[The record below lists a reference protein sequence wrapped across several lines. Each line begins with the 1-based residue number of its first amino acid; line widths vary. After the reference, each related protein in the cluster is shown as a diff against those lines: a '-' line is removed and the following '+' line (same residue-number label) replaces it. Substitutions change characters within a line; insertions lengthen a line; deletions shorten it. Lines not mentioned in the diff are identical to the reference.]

1 MKDYI
6 ETRKNMT
13 AGATFQIFQDAVYQI
28 ARLATN
34 DYVPK
39 EYKKELDDM
48 IVRLHEMGEGTMAVM
63 LMKKKE
69 DDDDKLNKKL
79 KEIAERHRE
88 TLEALAKDDECD
100 SGKTLEEGKLKPCP
114 FCGTPAK
121 LYSEPTIYGPDR
133 PAWYVKCGS
142 SLCWAQTR
150 SFGVQEQAIRTWN
163 KRADE

>member
-1 MKDYI
+1 MDNYI
-6 ETRKNMT
+6 ETRKYMT
-13 AGATFQIFQDAVYQI
+13 AGAMFQIFEDAIYQI
-28 ARLATN
+28 ARLAT
-34 DYVPK
+34 DDRVPNA
-39 EYKKELDDM
+39 YKKELDDM
-48 IVRLHEMGEGTMAVM
+48 IVRLHEMGEGTMAKM
-63 LMKKKE
+63 LMKEKE
-69 DDDDKLNKKL
+69 DNDKIDKKL
-79 KEIAERHRE
+79 KEIAERHKE
-88 TLEALAKDDECD
+88 TLKALADDDGYD

-133 PAWYVKCGS
+133 PGWYVKCGS